1 VYKMKQILTY
11 SNFNINAT
19 DINLFTAGT
28 EGLIF
33 TASASIGISFK
44 IQAPNG
50 GGTMVISGDLIG
62 KGLGYGHSLLASG
75 NGDVHLTM
83 YGTLSEYYRIINTDE
98 LEVVV
103 GYPVPFNEN
112 GSDGSY
118 TFSSGETTWLPQGV
132 YTGNS
137 YSLDGNNLVIF

>member
-1 VYKMKQILTY
+1 MKQILTY

-19 DINLFTAGT
+19 DLNLFTAGP

-33 TASASIGISFK
+33 TASASIGVSFK

-50 GGTMVISGDLIG
+50 GGTMVLSGDLIG
-62 KGLGYGHSLLASG
+62 KGLGYGHSILASG

-83 YGTLSEYYRIINTDE
+83 YGTLEEYYRVINTDE

-103 GYPVPFNEN
+103 GYPVPFNSN
-112 GSDGSY
+112 GTDGSY
-118 TFSSGETTWLPQGV
+118 TFTTGNTTWLPQGV

-137 YSLDGNNLVIF
+137 YSLDGNNSVIF